1 CRGVDHGRTHTR
13 RCPMRLLPASLIAA
27 AALLVPTAGHA
38 QSAYDY
44 PWSGVDTSS
53 EGPGGA
59 QACYYTSYE
68 QCMATMSGLGFRTQS
83 PYYRGP
89 AVRDDRRRRREYRDY

>member
-1 CRGVDHGRTHTR
+1 
-13 RCPMRLLPASLIAA
+13 MRPLHASVIAA
-27 AALLVPTAGHA
+27 AALLAPVTAGHA

-44 PWSGVDTSS
+44 PWCGVYTSNA
-53 EGPGGA
+53 GAGGG
-59 QACYYTSYE
+59 QACYYTSYA
-68 QCMATMSGLGFRTQS
+68 QCMATMRGLGICTQS

>member
-1 CRGVDHGRTHTR
+1 
-13 RCPMRLLPASLIAA
+13 MRLLHASLIA

-44 PWSGVDTSS
+44 PWCGVYTSGN
-53 EGPGGA
+53 GPGGG
-59 QACYYTSYE
+59 QACYYTSWA
-68 QCMATMSGLGFRTQS
+68 QCMETMRGLGICTQS

-89 AVRDDRRRRREYRDY
+89 AAHEDRRYRRYRDY